1 MLTVNNVFWK
11 LIKYDY
17 PLGVFFFFFL
27 WMKSGFNLRR
37 NADNFPEM

>member
-1 MLTVNNVFWK
+1 MLTVNNEFWK

-17 PLGVFFFFFL
+17 PLGFFFFL